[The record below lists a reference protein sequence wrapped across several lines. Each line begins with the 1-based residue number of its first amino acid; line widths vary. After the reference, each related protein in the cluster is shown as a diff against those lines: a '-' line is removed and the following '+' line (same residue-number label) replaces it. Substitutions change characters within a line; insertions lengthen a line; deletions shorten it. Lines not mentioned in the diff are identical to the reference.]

1 MPSALLSKGLEILQP
16 YFSTPGLI
24 ELCINQPGEI
34 HLETTTGWISKRDK
48 RLNGQALRRLGHLL
62 ATASGQ
68 RFDHKVPLLAC
79 QIPGLGYRA
88 QFISGSMTDSD
99 IAISIRVGTATQ
111 YPIDTY
117 MSESDAQRMIE
128 AIIQRRTILVAG
140 GTSSGKTTFL
150 NNLIDYIPADE
161 RVVAIEDTK
170 ELLVPH
176 ANQVRL
182 LKSKSG
188 SDVAGVTY
196 QDIFNACMRIRPDR
210 LLMGELTIDNTI
222 AYLRLINSGHA
233 GCLSTIHADGT
244 KAAIKALGQNALLS
258 GMQAGAREIESFAEQ
273 AIHIIVHLERVSRTS
288 IRATVEYLHE
298 SSQCITAMPSY

>member
-1 MPSALLSKGLEILQP
+1 MPSALLTKGLAILQP
-16 YFSTPGLI
+16 HLATKGLI
-24 ELCINQPGEI
+24 ELCINRPGEV
-34 HLETTTGWISKRDK
+34 HLETTTGWVCKRDAKLTK
-48 RLNGQALRRLGHLL
+48 RALNELGHLL

-79 QIPGLGYRA
+79 QIPGYGYRA
-88 QFISGSMTDSD
+88 QFISGAMTDSD
-99 IAISIRVGTATQ
+99 IVLSIRVGTATK
-111 YPIDTY
+111 YPINTY
-117 MSESDAQRMIE
+117 MDDADAERIIA
-128 AIIQRRTILVAG
+128 AIIGKKTILVAG

-150 NNLIDYIPADE
+150 NNLIDYIPLDE
-161 RVVAIEDTK
+161 RIVVIEDTK

-176 ANQVRL
+176 GNCVRL

-244 KAAIKALGQNALLS
+244 KQAIKALGQNARLS
-258 GMQAGAREIESFAEQ
+258 GMQGDVKEIEGFAEQ
-273 AIHIIVHLERVSRTS
+273 SIHSVVHLQRMTRTS
-288 IRATVEYLHE
+288 IAASVEYMHG
-298 SSQCITAMPSY
+298 